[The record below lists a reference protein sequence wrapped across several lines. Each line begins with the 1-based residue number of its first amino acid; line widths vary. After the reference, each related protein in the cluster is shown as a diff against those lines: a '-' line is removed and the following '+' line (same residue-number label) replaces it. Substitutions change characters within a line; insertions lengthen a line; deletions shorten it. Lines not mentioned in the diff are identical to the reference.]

1 GYFSIIWKKGCLS
14 VLPKPGK
21 DDYSVIKSYR
31 PITLLPVL
39 GKGFEKV
46 LLERLNHHATLSS
59 WFHLAQF
66 GFTKG
71 FSCEVAVLDFVQRV
85 QRAWAKKSAFLAFFL
100 DISGAFD
107 RCWHPLVLKTLI
119 DKGCPRYL
127 VRIIKDYL
135 CDRKV
140 TLSYG
145 GVTISKIL
153 TAGCPQGGVLS
164 PFIWKLYINTLL
176 ELMDV

>member
-1 GYFSIIWKKGCLS
+1 LALVYNSCLQIGYFSIIWKKAVSPYFLS
-14 VLPKPGK
+14 QAKMTTQLSSP
-21 DDYSVIKSYR
+21 YR

-153 TAGCPQGGVLS
+153 TAGCPQG
-164 PFIWKLYINTLL
+164 
-176 ELMDV
+176 